1 MSDENRDWQDDK
13 VKVVRNHENVVS
25 IWPSDRE
32 NAPGWY
38 DVGVE
43 GSKEECLN
51 WVKENCDGNCRLI
64 ARPGQVSAAEE
75 AVRRT
80 VGSSDAARMS
90 EAD

>member
-1 MSDENRDWQDDK
+1 MSDEHRDWQDDK

-38 DVGVE
+38 DVCVE
-43 GSKEECLN
+43 GSKEECLK

-64 ARPGQVSAAEE
+64 ALPGQVSATE
-75 AVRRT
+75 AAAGQT
-80 VGSSDAARMS
+80 VGSSVDGRTI

>member
-1 MSDENRDWQDDK
+1 MSDEHRDWQDDK
-13 VKVVRNHENVVS
+13 VKVVRNHEKVVS
-25 IWPSDRE
+25 IWPSEQE
-32 NAPGWY
+32 NALGWY

-43 GSKEECLN
+43 GSKEECLK

-64 ARPGQVSAAEE
+64 SLPRQVSAAEE

-80 VGSSDAARMS
+80 VGSSDDAKMI